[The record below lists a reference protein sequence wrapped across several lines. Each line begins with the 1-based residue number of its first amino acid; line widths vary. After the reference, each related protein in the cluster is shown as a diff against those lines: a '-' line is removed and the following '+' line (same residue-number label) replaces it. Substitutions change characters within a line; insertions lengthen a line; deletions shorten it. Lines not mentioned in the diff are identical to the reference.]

1 MIEEEQGHRT
11 GKGTTRQFLNS
22 DSRWDLHSMTA
33 AFEGGVSEFQLGHFE
48 GAVRCFEEAAYA
60 SPNDVRVL
68 MWLAS
73 AYLQNQQVEAAVTV
87 YRRLLSF
94 PDGKVRRF
102 AQNGIRACGQPD
114 LSPAIKGTLIRPLI
128 ETELLPTLRMPSL
141 SIWDITTAAFRIAGE
156 EWGNFALSS
165 FSGYFLLLV
174 SVGASLLLIGANAAL
189 SGGFKSFLN
198 LFYQPGSSL
207 TLFKSGFYPLTIG
220 ISALFVVGGMGNWLM
235 SLLRVQRWAYYVY
248 VGQAYPFWQTQ
259 QTLGQRLSS
268 MGWSVLVVLLLSLP
282 LCLSFLQVTG
292 WLALSFALVSAVFL
306 ACSLVALPVLAVENK
321 NVFSALVRSWQ
332 LSYRHFWLVACLAL
346 LILFVWP
353 SLCFSISGWV
363 VACLPRQ
370 WPIVA
375 HSAVQLFTIFGLYTL
390 AFPGIGTLLGTLYY
404 DLVTRGLDQD

>member
-1 MIEEEQGHRT
+1 
-11 GKGTTRQFLNS
+11 
-22 DSRWDLHSMTA
+22 MTA

-60 SPNDVRVL
+60 SPNDARVL

-114 LSPAIKGTLIRPLI
+114 LSPALKNTLIRPLI

-165 FSGYFLLLV
+165 FSGYVLLLI

-189 SGGFKSFLN
+189 SGGFNNFLN
-198 LFYQPGSSL
+198 FFYQQPGSNL
-207 TLFKSGFYPLTIG
+207 ALFKSGFYPLTLG
-220 ISALFVVGGMGNWLM
+220 ISTLFVLGGLGNWLM
-235 SLLRVQRWAYYVY
+235 SLLLVQRWTYYVY

-259 QTLGQRLSS
+259 QTFGQRLYS

-282 LCLSFLQVTG
+282 LCLSFLQVPG
-292 WLALSFALVSAVFL
+292 WLTLPLALGSAGFL
-306 ACSLVALPVLAVENK
+306 ACSMVALPVIAVENK
-321 NVFSALVRSWQ
+321 NAFSALVRSWQ

-353 SLCFSISGWV
+353 SLCFSVSSWV
-363 VACLPRQ
+363 AACLPRQ
-370 WPIVA
+370 WPISA
-375 HSAVQLFTIFGLYTL
+375 HAATQIFTVFGLYTL
-390 AFPGIGTLLGTLYY
+390 AFPGIGTLLGTVYY
-404 DLVTRGLDQD
+404 DLVTRGLDRD

>member
-1 MIEEEQGHRT
+1 
-11 GKGTTRQFLNS
+11 
-22 DSRWDLHSMTA
+22 MTA

-114 LSPAIKGTLIRPLI
+114 LSPSIKDTLIRPLI
-128 ETELLPTLRMPSL
+128 ETELLLTLRMPSL

-156 EWGNFALSS
+156 EWGNFVLSS
-165 FSGYFLLLV
+165 FSGYFLLLI
-174 SVGASLLLIGANAAL
+174 SVGASFLLIGANAAL
-189 SGGFKSFLN
+189 SGGFNNFLN
-198 LFYQPGSSL
+198 FFFQPSSNL
-207 TLFKSGFYPLTIG
+207 ALFKSGFYPLALG
-220 ISALFVVGGMGNWLM
+220 ISALFVVGGLGNWLM
-235 SLLRVQRWAYYVY
+235 SLLLVQRWTYYVY

-259 QTLGQRLSS
+259 QTFGQRLSS
-268 MGWSVLVVLLLSLP
+268 MGWSLLVVLLLSLP
-282 LCLSFLQVTG
+282 LSLSLLRITG
-292 WLALSFALVSAVFL
+292 LLALPFALVSAVFL
-306 ACSLVALPVLAVENK
+306 AFSMVALPVIAVENK
-321 NVFSALVRSWQ
+321 NTFSALMRSWQ

-353 SLCFSISGWV
+353 SLCFSISSWV
-363 VACLPRQ
+363 AACLPRQ
-370 WPIVA
+370 WPSFA
-375 HSAVQLFTIFGLYTL
+375 HTAAQLFTIFGLYTL

-404 DLVTRGLDQD
+404 DLVTRGLDRD